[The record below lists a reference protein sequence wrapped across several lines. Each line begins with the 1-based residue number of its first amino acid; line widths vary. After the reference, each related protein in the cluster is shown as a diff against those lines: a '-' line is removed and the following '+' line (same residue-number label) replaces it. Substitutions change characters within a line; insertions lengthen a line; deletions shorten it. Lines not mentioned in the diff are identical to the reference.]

1 MITVLEFYES
11 LRETLKSTA
20 GIEGSSIE
28 SEFLRYALDKLVDY
42 GDINS
47 YEMVEDGRDSG
58 DRWRIDGFSLDND
71 TDLST
76 GTASLFIS
84 LFDQTE
90 SPSNLNNTDLSK
102 MLKKLKNYIEFS
114 LEKDIYSFFE
124 PGSGPFQVALQ
135 LKSLWLDS
143 SSPKIRLYVV
153 SNRPVSKRVTD
164 IINVEIQGSKAEI
177 IVWDLNRFFENELS
191 GRAYASH
198 KS

>member
-28 SEFLRYALDKLVDY
+28 SEFLRFALDKLVDY
-42 GDINS
+42 GDINT
-47 YEMVEDGRDSG
+47 YELIEDGRDSG
-58 DRWRIDGFSLDND
+58 DRWRIDAFSLDND

-102 MLKKLKNYIEFS
+102 MLKKLKNYIEF
-114 LEKDIYSFFE
+114 
-124 PGSGPFQVALQ
+124 
-135 LKSLWLDS
+135 
-143 SSPKIRLYVV
+143 
-153 SNRPVSKRVTD
+153 
-164 IINVEIQGSKAEI
+164 
-177 IVWDLNRFFENELS
+177 
-191 GRAYASH
+191 
-198 KS
+198 